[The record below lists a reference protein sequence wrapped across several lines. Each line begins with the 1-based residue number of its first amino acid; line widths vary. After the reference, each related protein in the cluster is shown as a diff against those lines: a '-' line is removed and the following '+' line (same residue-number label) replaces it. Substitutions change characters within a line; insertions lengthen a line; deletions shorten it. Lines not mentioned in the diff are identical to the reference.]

1 MFKVKTGAAPSLA
14 VRGTEVLLKTTFLTW
29 LASCQAGCFF
39 TLSATLLYMP
49 FALYVFYSDC
59 SFQKQSLFL
68 EEHLP
73 TAVYIAACC
82 SPTRELCS
90 RRSWGAS
97 LNCFPCSNRDSSI
110 ERKISP
116 AIFTRMP
123 DFLWIAESLQNKDK
137 AVHGWNSPRF
147 LQTSSHTS
155 HNMHY
160 ALLIFTQPTF
170 NWTLNSKME

>member
-1 MFKVKTGAAPSLA
+1 MFKVKTGAVPSLA

-29 LASCQAGCFF
+29 LASSQARFLHCQLNFYVC
-39 TLSATLLYMP
+39 L
-49 FALYVFYSDC
+49 VFYCGC

-116 AIFTRMP
+116 PIFTRIP

-137 AVHGWNSPRF
+137 AVHG
-147 LQTSSHTS
+147 
-155 HNMHY
+155 
-160 ALLIFTQPTF
+160 
-170 NWTLNSKME
+170 